1 MKGNGVSKTARASM
15 QASTAGPKGKRPVRV
30 ISYETGRKREWTE
43 WREPEA

>member
-15 QASTAGPKGKRPVRV
+15 KASVVRKSKRPVRV
-30 ISYETGRKREWTE
+30 VSYETGRKREWTE